1 VCICLYHFPGMR
13 DVARV
18 DKMEKVTDC
27 FCVISCLHRCSCVVG
42 GMLAAQILVRRGVRR
57 IVCIHFSRYIHPV
70 GRIADDSRQANI
82 IKNDPS
88 QIMTRHFLPLPGSR
102 LFFFF
107 NLYMHT
113 LPYSISSTQ
122 SFPNKRS
129 PPSEKIIQTAGKK
142 RRLTNLISPVG
153 VYRSLY

>member
-1 VCICLYHFPGMR
+1 MFISFSWNER
-13 DVARV
+13 RRRV

-27 FCVISCLHRCSCVVG
+27 SCVISCLHRSCVVS
-42 GMLAAQILVRRGVRR
+42 GMLAAQILVHRGVRR
-57 IVCIHFSRYIHPV
+57 WVCIHFSRYIHPV
-70 GRIADDSRQANI
+70 GRIADDSRQGNI

-88 QIMTRHFLPLPGSR
+88 QIMTSHFLPFPDSR

-113 LPYSISSTQ
+113 LPYSFPSTQ
-122 SFPNKRS
+122 S
-129 PPSEKIIQTAGKK
+129 PPQKTQPPLGENNSNRGGKS
-142 RRLTNLISPVG
+142 RRLTNLISPAG